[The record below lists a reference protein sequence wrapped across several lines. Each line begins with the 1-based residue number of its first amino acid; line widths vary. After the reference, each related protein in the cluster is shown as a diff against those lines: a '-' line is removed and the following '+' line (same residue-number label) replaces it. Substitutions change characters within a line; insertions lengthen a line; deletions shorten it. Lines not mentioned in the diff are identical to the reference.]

1 MGLNNCIFTVTSPK
15 SQRRN
20 QTNPLVAKNTLWRPS
35 MGLVRSAQERE
46 REKRAQKVI
55 VNVSLTTYRKPLHS
69 EEMKTHS

>member
-1 MGLNNCIFTVTSPK
+1 MGLYDCLFIVTSPK

-46 REKRAQKVI
+46 REACAEG
-55 VNVSLTTYRKPLHS
+55 NSECKPYNI
-69 EEMKTHS
+69 